1 MGIPTKC
8 PNCNESFPDAVSL
21 YNHLIE
27 NHNMTVADSKEMVA
41 KGLNNLRERNAEK
54 TGIPVNSGRSIN
66 CPNCNELFPDAV
78 SLYNHLIENH
88 NMTVADSKEMVA
100 REIMINKEKALKK
113 IKKKRFWE

>member
-8 PNCNESFPDAVSL
+8 PNCNESLPDHNSL

-27 NHNMTVADSKEMVA
+27 NHNMTVADSKEMVV
-41 KGLNNLRERNAEK
+41 KGLKNLREKNAEK

-66 CPNCNELFPDAV
+66 CPNCNELFPEAV

-88 NMTVADSKEMVA
+88 NMTSEDAKEMVT

>member
-8 PNCNESFPDAVSL
+8 PNCNESLPDHNSL

-27 NHNMTVADSKEMVA
+27 NHNMTVADSKEMV
-41 KGLNNLRERNAEK
+41 
-54 TGIPVNSGRSIN
+54 T
-66 CPNCNELFPDAV
+66 
-78 SLYNHLIENH
+78 
-88 NMTVADSKEMVA
+88 

>member
-8 PNCNESFPDAVSL
+8 PNCNES
-21 YNHLIE
+21 
-27 NHNMTVADSKEMVA
+27 
-41 KGLNNLRERNAEK
+41 
-54 TGIPVNSGRSIN
+54 
-66 CPNCNELFPDAV
+66 FPDAV